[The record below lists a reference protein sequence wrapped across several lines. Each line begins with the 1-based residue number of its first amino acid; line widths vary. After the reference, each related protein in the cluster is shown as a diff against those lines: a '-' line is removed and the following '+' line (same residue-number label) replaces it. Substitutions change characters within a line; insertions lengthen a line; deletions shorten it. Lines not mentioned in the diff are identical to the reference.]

1 MRFTFIPLAVLAS
14 GIIITS
20 AMGQSVAHEE
30 HHWSYAGKSGPSHWA
45 EAGPEFSPCKLGK
58 TQSPIDIH
66 ATKITALTPIAFN
79 YASSAGEIVN
89 NGHTVQVNL
98 AGAGAMRLASGD
110 YKLVQFH
117 FHTPSEESIDGKR
130 FPLVAHLVHK
140 NENGALAV
148 VAVLFKKG
156 KENAALKQVF
166 AELPAAAGDKHPL
179 ASNIDMMATL
189 PSTHA
194 YYAYMGSLTTPPC
207 SEGVHWQVLKQPSE
221 ISGKQLAAFR
231 KLYPMNAR
239 PVQPLNGRI
248 IDFGG

>member
-1 MRFTFIPLAVLAS
+1 MTSLSAWENNVAQAS
-14 GIIITS
+14 GERRFDLELRLD
-20 AMGQSVAHEE
+20 APEPAERLLQLVGAVAAVRRVEP
-30 HHWSYAGKSGPSHWA
+30 WSLAP
-45 EAGPEFSPCKLGK
+45 
-58 TQSPIDIH
+58 
-66 ATKITALTPIAFN
+66 AT
-79 YASSAGEIVN
+79 
-89 NGHTVQVNL
+89 L